1 MRGSV
6 GEGASSQRQRWRK
19 SVMKNCGRRD
29 QEGITGGLYIIIII
43 IKVVAFSK
51 TSDLHRHS
59 QAFITINI

>member
-1 MRGSV
+1 
-6 GEGASSQRQRWRK
+6 
-19 SVMKNCGRRD
+19 MKNCGRRD